1 MEPRSG
7 GQPSSRPWWA
17 AHGIAAPTGRSSK
30 TRACGAGK
38 RERRWS
44 DGVDGSRPRD
54 RGGQPAES
62 QLRPDGLPSCVHRVQ
77 GKREGRAA
85 TAEKAAIIAAVT
97 AARWFAAS
105 AVHGRGI
112 RRVPAVR
119 GGRDERVSKG
129 AHERRR

>member
-1 MEPRSG
+1 VP
-7 GQPSSRPWWA
+7 
-17 AHGIAAPTGRSSK
+17 
-30 TRACGAGK
+30 
-38 RERRWS
+38 
-44 DGVDGSRPRD
+44 
-54 RGGQPAES
+54 
-62 QLRPDGLPSCVHRVQ
+62 

-105 AVHGRGI
+105 AVHGRGRLAALRLI
-112 RRVPAVR
+112 RRVPAVL